1 MVEAISPR
9 RGYSSAR
16 TSMGAPNPSANVTLS
31 IPRSVLEFSI
41 WSHRG
46 RGGIGYEADGCS
58 GVRRLPRHCSTS
70 DAKRLAT
77 ALRVFLFPEEC
88 SWGRSGRDAQEDSKA
103 EDQSRSL
110 EARPFARPKLVGVE
124 RECALGEAAVFRHGA
139 SLGTGLRPDALD
151 RT

>member
-1 MVEAISPR
+1 MHRGVATTPPLLGHGVWKRRIYSPRNEVGVEAVGTRKEI
-9 RGYSSAR
+9 
-16 TSMGAPNPSANVTLS
+16 
-31 IPRSVLEFSI
+31 
-41 WSHRG
+41 
-46 RGGIGYEADGCS
+46 
-58 GVRRLPRHCSTS
+58 
-70 DAKRLAT
+70 
-77 ALRVFLFPEEC
+77 
-88 SWGRSGRDAQEDSKA
+88 QKA

>member
-9 RGYSSAR
+9 RGCSSAR

-58 GVRRLPRHCSTS
+58 GVRRLPRHCALAH
-70 DAKRLAT
+70 AKRLAT
-77 ALRVFLFPEEC
+77 ALRVLLFPEEC

-103 EDQSRSL
+103 EDQSRSV

-124 RECALGEAAVFRHGA
+124 RDRDFGDAAVFRHGA
-139 SLGTGLRPDALD
+139 SSATGSRPDTLD
-151 RT
+151 LT